1 MKYHMIEGSR
11 LMAHMVQQH
20 VLVAAIPLED
30 SK

>member
-1 MKYHMIEGSR
+1 MKYEIHEGSR

-20 VLVAAIPLED
+20 VLLAAIPLED